1 MTPFIILAMPR
12 SGTQLLA
19 SLLRAHPDVI
29 AHGEMLNY
37 IDENIDDTT
46 LIEICYRQ
54 LEQLNK
60 KAVGITIVT
69 GQFNHRPLTIPNL
82 LAVPDMHVIVIERRD
97 QLSRIRSL
105 YQASHVWHWDCSTP
119 AEDLPTV
126 TLPPQIVHDYLRSA
140 TIFHNQMRTIPNWL
154 AWITYEE
161 LITNQDKVMDAL
173 WAFLRIE
180 SPGPVPA
187 STFRQEYRP
196 LSETVANLDEIATE
210 LAGTRYEQLLPEGL
224 LCPSFS
230 AAETLSPAES

>member
-1 MTPFIILAMPR
+1 MTPFVILAMPR

-37 IDENIDDTT
+37 IDENVDDTT

-54 LEQLNK
+54 LDQLNK

-105 YQASHVWHWDCSTP
+105 YQASH
-119 AEDLPTV
+119 
-126 TLPPQIVHDYLRSA
+126 
-140 TIFHNQMRTIPNWL
+140 
-154 AWITYEE
+154 
-161 LITNQDKVMDAL
+161 
-173 WAFLRIE
+173 
-180 SPGPVPA
+180 
-187 STFRQEYRP
+187 
-196 LSETVANLDEIATE
+196 
-210 LAGTRYEQLLPEGL
+210 
-224 LCPSFS
+224 
-230 AAETLSPAES
+230 